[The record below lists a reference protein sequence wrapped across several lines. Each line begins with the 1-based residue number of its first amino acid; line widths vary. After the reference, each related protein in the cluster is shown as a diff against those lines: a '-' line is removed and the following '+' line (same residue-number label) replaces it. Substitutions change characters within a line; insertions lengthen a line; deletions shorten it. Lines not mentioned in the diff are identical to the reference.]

1 MAINFNKLFLQ
12 NLLPNR
18 HPSANTA
25 THDACDNGSV
35 SDYDNDYTERAHANS
50 SFFLDNQNDK
60 LTQTLEALRRIIT
73 THKVHQQR
81 HGRRQVLKPQTTSS
95 TVEGVHSGPL
105 RGSSSNRDQAVRIQ
119 PQEYQGLPTR
129 NNVSWDNHR
138 MSVLGHRGHHH
149 RRSLQ
154 GYHPYS
160 VDLAPTVLGLS
171 GDKSFKGNDRL
182 SRKADKVVVEVRVV
196 FLKIGRLS
204 LMPVCAH
211 MFVNGVVLPSGVDS
225 GDMDNDELQ
234 RVVHQ
239 RLIGSSPS
247 CHSNEL

>member
-60 LTQTLEALRRIIT
+60 LTQALEALRRIIT

-105 RGSSSNRDQAVRIQ
+105 RGSSSNRDQAV
-119 PQEYQGLPTR
+119 
-129 NNVSWDNHR
+129 
-138 MSVLGHRGHHH
+138 
-149 RRSLQ
+149 
-154 GYHPYS
+154 
-160 VDLAPTVLGLS
+160 
-171 GDKSFKGNDRL
+171 
-182 SRKADKVVVEVRVV
+182 VVEVRVV
-196 FLKIGRLS
+196 FLKIGEIDTLKETFRADAFIQARWPEPRL
-204 LMPVCAH
+204 
-211 MFVNGVVLPSGVDS
+211 
-225 GDMDNDELQ
+225 
-234 RVVHQ
+234 
-239 RLIGSSPS
+239 
-247 CHSNEL
+247 NEKSEEVG